1 MSENIDPK
9 LQQLA
14 DDYLLGRMD
23 PDARGEF
30 ERRMDAEPEVADAVE
45 QTRRIRDA
53 VVELKKKRILM
64 AEWERNY
71 ALDKKFRSIRRRRRL
86 IVGSSVAAMLVVV
99 LGIAINWLSP
109 PRPGTYD
116 VKGTFPEKEVV
127 FRGGGPDEY
136 IARLIKE
143 GKEQQALAAIDS
155 ALDDMQIDSLLPAE
169 EVQYQKQLAKDRTYE
184 LTWLKIQALHRSGRD
199 EEAEAL
205 LKDFCTKPGK
215 YHDDAVGL
223 YLHLKKNR

>member
-1 MSENIDPK
+1 MVLGVAIDWFANTATENI
-9 LQQLA
+9 
-14 DDYLLGRMD
+14 
-23 PDARGEF
+23 E
-30 ERRMDAEPEVADAVE
+30 
-45 QTRRIRDA
+45 
-53 VVELKKKRILM
+53 
-64 AEWERNY
+64 
-71 ALDKKFRSIRRRRRL
+71 
-86 IVGSSVAAMLVVV
+86 VGSATAPK
-99 LGIAINWLSP
+99 N
-109 PRPGTYD
+109 
-116 VKGTFPEKEVV
+116 EVV

-136 IARLIKE
+136 IARLIDE
-143 GKEQQALAAIDS
+143 GKEQLALAAIDS

-169 EVQYQKQLAKDRTYE
+169 EVQYQRQLAKDRTYE